1 MDKLTQSIKRAEEIF
16 EATGI
21 LSRSIEKEPNS
32 SEREELWDI
41 SRIFVKRIY
50 ELDLV
55 DEKMSK
61 EEKDEYNK
69 LAHYCVVMLHWN
81 DIYDPPH
88 IVQKAP
94 SGRFRRDT
102 LALALCLF
110 TRISR
115 DYPNYLQLKRGWI
128 NTHVFESFLQW
139 VTFQMKV
146 QNVDNMFHFFNDE
159 VVNGCTDKKHKTF
172 ASFAKEASESVFDA
186 RLEKWDWYRGADN
199 TNATKIVFARLYR
212 KIVLST
218 YIPYEFALN
227 YISFSEDFGGMDFDS
242 NDREMNQA
250 FLKKKIEL
258 EKFPNYWD
266 IGCDVVYLMNFLKW
280 EDGDGDEKEDKAI
293 NQAIFQEF
301 YLGDFKAKNNTPWDI
316 VVKSRSILAD
326 DKDELNYFFIYEMV
340 REDNEADAELGNT
353 DTQLRRLRLVV
364 ENIKAVTDSWYDAD
378 IKKVNEF
385 LELILYSLQEISLA
399 DDKLKKSEVELINIV
414 QDAWGIDTKIWSE
427 EDLSK
432 IESSNNS
439 NIDSVSD
446 EQSTDDNEADSIQ
459 DSEFEMSEYLEDYP
473 GVFYEK
479 NYRWDNGPYASSY
492 PLTIVPFANVLD
504 SATYDIENDGDGL
517 FIRFT
522 QKEVNAIVKKLEDT
536 KAMISLPFIHRIL
549 SKKFDM
555 RGLKPPFWFDP
566 FMIAGTDKGGL
577 FYFEQNGFHV
587 NYSPNDIPPTGIEL
601 YSHVDSFT
609 DVSVVPGY
617 DAYAEGYRI
626 DEGVDEDILSSLRI
640 EWYNSN
646 SGNSGVANFFQT
658 HGEHACTL
666 PIIKAL
672 WNNWQ
677 PTVEQSKGTGSF
689 ILPNNWGR
697 FDSWDELLMW
707 AIDSEEESGSDS
719 SNDVEMQASSA
730 QSDEYYFEDY
740 IGEYK
745 LDHIIDES
753 LEYLLYSVS
762 EFLDEKLDGTDGLL
776 EVCSRTGGY
785 SLYADNKLRNGKF
798 AQCRFGKSNRK
809 EGKPVRYFVD
819 LYLLKSK
826 MNYNID
832 SLPNQAL
839 QSPHAHEF
847 YVVRLYSLDDLVN
860 NKAILEER
868 IKESLKARQK
878 NKLITKRKNLS
889 KKQLKQEYL
898 KDLDL

>member
-1 MDKLTQSIKRAEEIF
+1 MSELLPSILRAEQIF

-21 LSRSIEKEPNS
+21 LSSSIKKEPNS
-32 SEREELWDI
+32 TEREELWNI
-41 SRIFVKRIY
+41 SRKFVKRIY

-61 EEKDEYNK
+61 EERDEYNK

-88 IVQKAP
+88 IVQQAP

-128 NTHVFESFLQW
+128 NPHVFESFLQW
-139 VTFQMKV
+139 VTFQMKA
-146 QNVDNMFHFFNDE
+146 QNIDNMFQFFNDE
-159 VVNGCTDKKHKTF
+159 VVENWTDGKHKTF
-172 ASFAKEASESVFDA
+172 TSFAKEAYEGVFDA
-186 RLEKWDWYRGADN
+186 RWEKWDWYNRTDN
-199 TNATKIVFARLYR
+199 NNATKIVFTRLFNQVAVSAY
-212 KIVLST
+212 V
-218 YIPYEFALN
+218 PYKFALS
-227 YISFSEDFGGMDFDS
+227 YISLSKDFGGMDFDS

-250 FLKKKIEL
+250 FLKKKVEL
-258 EKFPNYWD
+258 CTFPKYWD
-266 IGCDVVYLMNFLKW
+266 IGCDVGYLLNWLVW
-280 EDGDGDEKEDKAI
+280 SDEDASDIESEHSE
-293 NQAIFQEF
+293 NMLFNEL
-301 YLGDFKAKNNTPWDI
+301 YLGDYKAETKTPWDI
-316 VVKSRSILAD
+316 VVKSRSILSD
-326 DKDELNYFFIYEMV
+326 DEDTFNFFYINELIN
-340 REDNEADAELGNT
+340 EDNQHPERRSMRLGEIL
-353 DTQLRRLRLVV
+353 D
-364 ENIKAVTDSWYDAD
+364 NIRAVTIDYYSGD
-378 IKKVNEF
+378 ITKTNEF
-385 LELILYSLQEISLA
+385 LTIILYVLQETAFA
-399 DDKLKKSEVELINIV
+399 DDKLHQNEYEFINLV
-414 QDAWGIDTKIWSE
+414 QSHWGIDTKIWSE

-432 IESSNNS
+432 IESSDNS
-439 NIDSVSD
+439 SIDSVSD

-459 DSEFEMSEYLEDYP
+459 DSEVEMSENLEDYP
-473 GVFYEK
+473 GTFYEK

-566 FMIAGTDKGGL
+566 FIIAGTDKGGL

-587 NYSPNDIPPTGIEL
+587 NHSPNDIPSTGMEN
-601 YSHVDSFT
+601 YSHVDTFS

-617 DAYAEGYRI
+617 DAYAEGYGI

-640 EWYNSN
+640 EWYNPN

-672 WNNWQ
+672 WDNWQ
-677 PTVEQSKGTGSF
+677 PTVEKSKGASSF
-689 ILPNNWGR
+689 FLPNNWER

-707 AIDSEEESGSDS
+707 AIDSEEEPGSDS

-730 QSDEYYFEDY
+730 QSDEFSFDDY
-740 IGEYK
+740 INTYK
-745 LDHIIDES
+745 KEHPNEDQDED
-753 LEYLLYSVS
+753 LLRASVD
-762 EFLDEKLDGTDGLL
+762 FLYETVDGADGLL
-776 EVCSRTGGY
+776 EVFSRTGGY
-785 SLYADNKLRNGKF
+785 SKYANNKLKNGKF
-798 AQCRFGKSNRK
+798 AQVRWGKSDRK
-809 EGKPVRYFVD
+809 EGKPPRYFVN

-847 YVVRLYSLDDLVN
+847 YVIRLYSQDDLWN
-860 NKAILEER
+860 NKEFLENL
-868 IKESLKARQK
+868 IQDSLKARQK

>member
-1 MDKLTQSIKRAEEIF
+1 MSQLNQSIKRAEDIF
-16 EATGI
+16 KATGI
-21 LSRSIEKEPNS
+21 LSRSIEREPNS

-41 SRIFVKRIY
+41 SRIFIKRIY

-61 EEKDEYNK
+61 EERDEYNK

-88 IVQKAP
+88 VVQKAP

-115 DYPNYLQLKRGWI
+115 DYPEYLQLKRGWI
-128 NTHVFESFLQW
+128 NPHVFESFLQW
-139 VTFQMKV
+139 STFQMKV
-146 QNVDNMFHFFNDE
+146 QNIDNMFQFFSDE
-159 VVNGCTDKKHKTF
+159 VVENWTEGKHKTF
-172 ASFAKEASESVFDA
+172 ASFAKEASEGALDA
-186 RLEKWDWYRGADN
+186 RMEHWDWYN
-199 TNATKIVFARLYR
+199 NTEHTNATKIVFTRLY
-212 KIVLST
+212 KKVALST
-218 YIPYEFALN
+218 YVPYNFALN
-227 YISFSEDFGGMDFDS
+227 YISFNEDFGGMDFDS
-242 NDREMNQA
+242 NDREMNKA
-250 FLKKKIEL
+250 FLKKKVEHCT
-258 EKFPNYWD
+258 FPWYWD
-266 IGCDVVYLMNFLKW
+266 IGCDVGYLIEWLVW
-280 EDGDGDEKEDKAI
+280 TDEDKSDIEKEHAQSMLF
-293 NQAIFQEF
+293 NELYQ
-301 YLGDFKAKNNTPWDI
+301 GDFKAETNTPWDI
-316 VVKSRSILAD
+316 VVKSRSILDDNKDSFNFSYVRNLIEEDHQHLERRDNRIGLIAD
-326 DKDELNYFFIYEMV
+326 
-340 REDNEADAELGNT
+340 
-353 DTQLRRLRLVV
+353 
-364 ENIKAVTDSWYDAD
+364 NIRAVTIKYYDGDVKAT
-378 IKKVNEF
+378 NEF
-385 LELILYSLQEISLA
+385 LSGLIYIFQEIAFA
-399 DDKLKKSEVELINIV
+399 DDKLHKNEYEFINLI
-414 QDAWGIDTKIWSE
+414 QGQWGIDKKIWSE

-432 IESSNNS
+432 IESSDNS

-446 EQSTDDNEADSIQ
+446 EQSLDNNEADSIQ
-459 DSEFEMSEYLEDYP
+459 DSEVEISEYLENYP
-473 GVFYEK
+473 GIFYEK

-492 PLTIVPFANVLD
+492 PLTIIPFANVLD

-517 FIRFT
+517 FIRFS
-522 QKEVNAIVKKLEDT
+522 QEEVNAIVKKLEDT
-536 KAMISLPFIHRIL
+536 KAMITLPFVSEAL

-555 RGLKPPFWFDP
+555 RGLKSPFWFEP
-566 FMIAGTDKGGL
+566 FMISGTDKGGL
-577 FYFEQNGFHV
+577 FYFEQNGFYV
-587 NYSPNDIPPTGIEL
+587 NHSPNDIPPTGMEL
-601 YSHVDSFT
+601 YSHVDSFSNL
-609 DVSVVPGY
+609 SVVPGY
-617 DAYAEGYRI
+617 DAYAEGYGI

-640 EWYNSN
+640 EWHNPN

-672 WNNWQ
+672 WDNWQ
-677 PTVEQSKGTGSF
+677 PTVEESKGTGSF
-689 ILPNNWGR
+689 ILPNNWER

-707 AIDSEEESGSDS
+707 ANDSEEESGSDS
-719 SNDVEMQASSA
+719 SNDVEMQVSSS

-745 LDHIIDES
+745 LDHTIDER
-753 LEYLLYSVS
+753 LEYLLYTVS
-762 EFLDEKLDGTDGLL
+762 EFLDEKLEGTNGLL

-798 AQCRFGKSNRK
+798 AQCRFGKSDRK

-847 YVVRLYSLDDLVN
+847 YVVRLYSNDDFEK
-860 NKAILEER
+860 NKDILAER

-889 KKQLKQEYL
+889 KKQLKLEYL
-898 KDLDL
+898 KDLQI